1 MAVINTGSFPKFLK
15 EGLNAIWGMAY
26 EEHPEEYTKLFD
38 VFNSSH
44 NYEEDV
50 EEPGFGLASSV
61 GEAGAVPY
69 VGTSQGTIS
78 RYSHTEFKLGFIVTR
93 AERDDNLYEKRAAK
107 RTRALAFS
115 FRQTI
120 ENIAANVYNRA
131 ETAGYTGG
139 DGVVLSSA
147 SHPTLNGTQSNRLSV
162 AADIS
167 ETSIEDLCIQ
177 IMNATDTNGLK
188 IALMPQRLIVPTALG
203 PEATRILE
211 SQLQNDTANNAVNA
225 IKAMGLI
232 PEIAVN
238 HYLTDT
244 DAFFIKTRGGI
255 EGMKWFWRV
264 KTEFG
269 QDGDFDTDN
278 MKFKGYMRNSA
289 GWSDFRGV
297 YTNGMG
303 A

>member
-1 MAVINTGSFPKFLK
+1 MAVITTGSFPKFLWP
-15 EGLNAIWGMAY
+15 GLNAIWGNTY
-26 EEHPEEYTKLFD
+26 NEHTEEMPQLFD
-38 VFNSSH
+38 IHTSNM

-69 VGTSQGTIS
+69 VGTSQGTLT
-78 RYSHTEFKLGFIVTR
+78 RYTHVEYKLGFIITR
-93 AERDDNLYEKRAAK
+93 AERDDNLYEKRGARRAG
-107 RTRALAFS
+107 ALAFS
-115 FRQTI
+115 FRQTE
-120 ENIAANVYNRA
+120 ENIGANVYNRA
-131 ETAGYTGG
+131 QTSGYNGG
-139 DGVVLSSA
+139 DGVVLSSTA
-147 SHPTLNGTQSNRLSV
+147 HPTLNGTQSNRLAT
-162 AADIS
+162 AADAS

-188 IALMPQRLIVPTALG
+188 IGIMPKSLIVPPALG
-203 PEATRILE
+203 PEMTRILE
-211 SQLQNDTANNAVNA
+211 SQLQNDSANNAVNA

-232 PEIAVN
+232 PQLVIN

-244 DAFFIKTRGGI
+244 DAFFIRTNI
-255 EGMKWFWRV
+255 QDGMKWFWRV
-264 KTEFG
+264 RTEFA

-278 MKFKGYMRNSA
+278 LKFKGYMRAIA
-289 GWSDFRGV
+289 GWSDFRGL